1 MAKMKKAKA
10 FLAVGRFGQRLM
22 ATVLRTVQKCLKKA
36 FSVTSSRTG
45 DAIASDYEAWRDRFL
60 WQRLH
65 LALWIALILVLT
77 FSFRDI
83 YDAFF
88 HLRELAEV
96 PREFKR
102 LIFVLYGAIVV
113 SLLSCIAVHR
123 TQFGR
128 RHPGFVFLGL
138 SWSITL
144 VEQIW
149 ATLNNFALPDI
160 LAWFLVFLSQATLM
174 PIRWTLHLVSQL
186 GVLIYYFSVNP
197 ALGYKLPPPD
207 SDKPIYSVTLI
218 LALFWYC
225 FIVTWAY
232 ICTIACNTLNF
243 SPAENWKQRTKN

>member
-1 MAKMKKAKA
+1 MAKTEKVKA
-10 FLAVGRFGQRLM
+10 FLAVGRFGQRLI
-22 ATVLRTVQKCLKKA
+22 ATVFRTLQKCLKKA
-36 FSVTSSRTG
+36 FFFTNSHD
-45 DAIASDYEAWRDRFL
+45 DAISDYEAWRDRFL

-88 HLRELAEV
+88 HLKELAAV

-102 LIFVLYGAIVV
+102 LIFVLYGAIVL
-113 SLLSCIAVHR
+113 SLLSCLVLHR

-149 ATLNNFALPDI
+149 ATLHNFALPDI

-174 PIRWTLHLVSQL
+174 PIRWNLHLVSQL
-186 GVLIYYFSVNP
+186 GVLVYYFGMNP
-197 ALGYKLPPPD
+197 VLGSYHHQ
-207 SDKPIYSVTLI
+207 
-218 LALFWYC
+218 
-225 FIVTWAY
+225 IVISQYTM
-232 ICTIACNTLNF
+232 
-243 SPAENWKQRTKN
+243 